1 MKRIFMLTIG
11 FGCLQAAFAQDSIR
25 NDVLNW
31 SFQRYSPTL
40 ELQLSQDL
48 NPALKYYLWDFSRTE
63 MAVGINKEK
72 QDKALVQQLGK
83 EHTRYGLDIS
93 SLLAPKANTRA
104 WGKASYENTQ
114 HKGINMNVTSDYE
127 RVYPYITADTLGPA
141 DQKGET
147 YIFSGGYAQ
156 NKGNYLWGIEASIRN
171 QQEYRQKDPRPRNRI
186 SDMQVELGAG
196 YRFNEQ
202 YTIGVSTGFGF
213 YKQGHTIAM
222 LSDERLRIA
231 TPLYNMTGLATAFS
245 PVISSSYSYT
255 AKTWTI
261 GLDIYPSG
269 KQGWIGHLG
278 YGFDNLNKS
287 IGSSRSSG
295 DLDLNELNNNRSSSA
310 LNDILN
316 RKEDRVVARVGWI
329 DKKQEQSWS
338 AQVQYNFRHRIGSEA
353 LIGSSLQEITGVTI
367 NQTTMG
373 MGPYYRENNT
383 QIAAEGTYEKGAQ
396 KRWHIKPALVYTK
409 NEADYFDPA
418 RYMNYERLRYGTQ
431 LGMSWLGRKHM
442 TQVLLEGSFDQSLSS
457 EIDIENTFGQL
468 SGNGTIQYG
477 LFNRHAP
484 QAELSNYRFLSTNNT
499 QLSVSMRWEWQ
510 LLNNKALFLQPRMQ
524 RGWYVDQVRTSFYE
538 VRIGLIL

>member
-1 MKRIFMLTIG
+1 MKRMFMLTIG
-11 FGCLQAAFAQDSIR
+11 FGCLQAVYAQDSTS
-25 NDVLNW
+25 NDLLNR

-48 NPALKYYLWDFSRTE
+48 NPALKFYLWDFSRTE
-63 MAVGINKEK
+63 MAVNVGEEK

-83 EHTRYGLDIS
+83 GHTRYGLDIS

-114 HKGINMNVTSDYE
+114 HKGINMNLTSDYE
-127 RVYPYITADTLGPA
+127 RVYPYITSDTLGPA

-186 SDMQVELGAG
+186 SDMQVELGVG

-202 YTIGVSTGFGF
+202 YTIGLSTGFAA
-213 YKQGHTIAM
+213 YKQAHTISM
-222 LSDERLRIA
+222 LSDERLRIT

-245 PVISSSYSYT
+245 PVNSSSYSYT
-255 AKTWTI
+255 AKTWTL

-269 KQGWIGHLG
+269 HRGWIGHLG
-278 YGFDNLNKS
+278 YRFDNLNKS
-287 IGSSRSSG
+287 IGASGGDSG
-295 DLDLNELNNNRSSSA
+295 DLNGVRLASA

-316 RKEDRVVARVGWI
+316 RKEDLIEARAGWI
-329 DKKQEQSWS
+329 DKKYDQSWL
-338 AQVQYNFRHRIGSEA
+338 AQVKYTYRHRIGSEA
-353 LIGSSLQEITGVTI
+353 LIASSLQEIVGVTT
-367 NQTTMG
+367 NRTTMG
-373 MGPYYRENNT
+373 MAPYYRENNT
-383 QIAAEGTYEKGAQ
+383 QIAVEGTYGKGEQ
-396 KRWHIKPALVYTK
+396 KHWHIKPALVYIK

-442 TQVLLEGSFDQSLSS
+442 AQILLEGTFDQSLSS

-468 SGNGTIQYG
+468 SANNTIQYG

-510 LLNNKALFLQPRMQ
+510 LLNNKALFLQPSLQ
-524 RGWYVDQVRTSFYE
+524 QGWYVDQVRTNFYQM
-538 VRIGLIL
+538 RIGLIL